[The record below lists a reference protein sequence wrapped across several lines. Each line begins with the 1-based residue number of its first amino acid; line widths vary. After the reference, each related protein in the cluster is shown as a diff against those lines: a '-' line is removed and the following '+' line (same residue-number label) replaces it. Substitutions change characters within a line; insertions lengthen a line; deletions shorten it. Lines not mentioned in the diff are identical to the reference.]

1 MTGGLLKFLPWD
13 SSHFGIRIARA
24 TARQLDGPACQE
36 LEAECVDQDIEC
48 LYFLADAADQDT
60 VSVLQAAQFDFV
72 DIRLTL
78 AASVGDVPNAAPG
91 AELLMRLGQENDLEA
106 LLPVAGGS
114 FTMSRFYVDRRFGVD
129 KAMLMYQTWLEKSLK
144 TDFAAAVVV
153 AEMAGQPVGFV
164 TCHLHEPA
172 GEANLGL
179 VGVAPSVRGA
189 GCARGMVAYAARHLS
204 RQGVERL
211 NVITQ
216 GRNIAAQRL
225 YQRCGFAVRSVE
237 LWFHKWFKQPA

>member
-1 MTGGLLKFLPWD
+1 MTGAMTEFLPWD

-24 TARQLDGPACQE
+24 TARQLDGPAFQE
-36 LEAECVDQDIEC
+36 LEAECRAQDIDC

-60 VSVLQAAQFDFV
+60 VSALQAAQFDFV

-78 AASVGDVPNAAPG
+78 AAGVGDITNAAPG
-91 AELLMRLGQENDLEA
+91 PELQMRLAQESDFEA

-114 FTMSRFYVDRRFGVD
+114 FTLSRFYADRRFGAD
-129 KAMLMYQTWLEKSLK
+129 KANLMYQTWLEKSLK
-144 TDFAAAVVV
+144 TDFAAAVIV
-153 AEMAGQPVGFV
+153 AEMAGRPVGFV
-164 TCHLHEPA
+164 TCHLQDPA
-172 GEANLGL
+172 DEANLGL

-189 GCARGMVAYAARHLS
+189 GCARGMVACAARHLS
-204 RQGVERL
+204 GQGIERL

-225 YQRCGFAVRSVE
+225 YQRCGFLTRSVE